1 MDRELAIFLGNAA
14 RQARRALQ
22 LTQERVAEQ
31 LEVSAEFY
39 SRIERGLAHPSIDTF
54 IRMISVLGVSADAL
68 LGTAAEHPDARAPA
82 APSTPHD
89 PAELHRLMGVLRRAR
104 PSTLYL
110 VRALLN
116 ELDRASVARKRHEA
130 LARGEPPPLPPSSED
145 E

>member
-1 MDRELAIFLGNAA
+1 MDRELAIFLGNVA
-14 RQARRALQ
+14 REARRALL

-54 IRMISVLGVSADAL
+54 VRMLSVLQVSADAL
-68 LGTAAEHPDARAPA
+68 LGTGLEEQRAPRA
-82 APSTPHD
+82 TAPAPHED
-89 PAELHRLMGVLRRAR
+89 PAELRRLLDALRRAR
-104 PSTLYL
+104 PGTLYL

-116 ELDRASVARKRHEA
+116 ELDRASAARKRHEA
-130 LARGEPPPLPPSSED
+130 RLRGEPPPPEPSPED

>member
-1 MDRELAIFLGNAA
+1 MDKELAIFLGNSA
-14 RQARRALQ
+14 RQARKALQ

-31 LEVSAEFY
+31 LNVSAEFY

-54 IRMISVLGVSADAL
+54 VRMISVLGASADAL
-68 LGTAAEHPDARAPA
+68 LGTSAAHPDARTPAAPA
-82 APSTPHD
+82 AAGET
-89 PAELHRLMGVLRRAR
+89 AELQRLIAVLRRAR

-116 ELDRASVARKRHEA
+116 ELDRASVARKRHDA
-130 LARGEPPPLPPSSED
+130 LARGEPPSLPPSPED